1 MPGLQNNYKV
11 QNTCII
17 GIPEEEERLKGKEE
31 LSETIITENS
41 PQIDG
46 RHQSQSREAWETLLE
61 YVQTKQN
68 KQKISTPQA
77 YIIFELQEIKNKKFL
92 QEARERKNIYRR
104 TC

>member
-46 RHQSQSREAWETLLE
+46 RHQSQSREAWETLIRIRANK
-61 YVQTKQN
+61 TKQTEN
-68 KQKISTPQA
+68 FYTLGIYHLRTIGNQK
-77 YIIFELQEIKNKKFL
+77 
-92 QEARERKNIYRR
+92 
-104 TC
+104 

>member
-1 MPGLQNNYKV
+1 MSGLQNNYKV

-46 RHQSQSREAWETLLE
+46 RHQSQSREAWETLIRIRANK
-61 YVQTKQN
+61 TKQTEN
-68 KQKISTPQA
+68 FYTLGIYHLRTIGNQK
-77 YIIFELQEIKNKKFL
+77 
-92 QEARERKNIYRR
+92 
-104 TC
+104 